1 MSTPTV
7 SDLAIGV
14 KARTAWRF
22 VSAIR
27 RSGVRVLST
36 IAELDAAGGCFAS
49 MGWIASRCGVHRNTV
64 RHWIRVAQ
72 RSGVLLVVP
81 QRTARGAQRSSLL
94 VPCAPLS
101 PSEADLLR
109 AWEHRER
116 CEAAWTPKG
125 PLRDETLKHVKNVAR
140 SGRQAPKA
148 QDQGLGVQVASPR
161 CVFGAFAFDFPDP
174 EPGPARSEPP
184 KTPSRA
190 GRVLGEL
197 AERLAD
203 HRFAR
208 LLTWDGVE
216 DPIPF

>member
-49 MGWIASRCGVHRNTV
+49 MGWIAARCGVHRNTV

-101 PSEADLLR
+101 PSDADLLR

-116 CEAAWTPKG
+116 CESAWTPKG

-140 SGRQAPKA
+140 SGRQAPQA
-148 QDQGLGVQVASPR
+148 QDQGLGVQVAPPR
-161 CVFGAFAFDFPDP
+161 CVFGAFAFDFQDL
-174 EPGPARSEPP
+174 EPGPSSPRAPETPGRAR
-184 KTPSRA
+184 
-190 GRVLGEL
+190 RVLGEL
-197 AERLAD
+197 ADRLAD

-208 LLTWDGVE
+208 LLEWDGSE